1 MYLIPFVHRQGTLA
15 GKTVH
20 TLRILLEGDHL
31 WYEEAVEAALEENG
45 LVPKTLHAQT
55 LEGKSC
61 VLAQIDTTK
70 TDITTMYSAEELEPT
85 DKTTH
90 KWVTVHLLFQNGTL
104 WLPPPSDLAFS
115 PLSPST
121 THSLLVERILKACDV
136 DYLNGGLRS
145 S

>member
-1 MYLIPFVHRQGTLA
+1 MYLVPFVHRQSTLA

-45 LVPKTLHAQT
+45 LVPRALHAQT
-55 LEGKSC
+55 LEGKPC
-61 VLAQIDTTK
+61 VLAPIDTTK
-70 TDITTMYSAEELEPT
+70 TDISSMYSAEELDPA

-90 KWVTVHLLFQNGTL
+90 RWVTVHLLFQNGQL
-104 WLPPPSDLAFS
+104 WLPPPSDLAFA
-115 PLSPST
+115 PLSSFT
-121 THSLLVERILKACDV
+121 LFVERILKACGV